1 MRSSV
6 KALATGILVATWV
19 ISSAAIGQPSG
30 GTVVFG
36 GATIGTPNATTTLI
50 KQTTNAAIINWQSF
64 SLNSGTSVVFD
75 QPGAAAIALNRVLG
89 GGVSQ
94 INGSLSAN
102 GQVWIINANGI
113 LFGKGSQVN
122 VAGLLATTSDIAN
135 GDFE

>member
-1 MRSSV
+1 MGSSV
-6 KALATGILVATWV
+6 KALAAGILVAFV
-19 ISSAAIGQPSG
+19 MSSAVVGQPSG

-36 GATIGTPNATTTLI
+36 GATIGTPNSTTTLI

-64 SLNSGTSVVFD
+64 SLSSGSSVVFD

-94 INGSLSAN
+94 INGTLSAN

-113 LFGKGSQVN
+113 LFGK
-122 VAGLLATTSDIAN
+122 
-135 GDFE
+135 